1 MNVHEMAIYDNL
13 SNHVKARAEGTI
25 VAEVPI
31 RTDNKDDFI
40 CVSAIRIKKG
50 LLKELHDPNSGRNHN
65 LVADDFKS
73 YLKAFAKLYPLISGE
88 LLGKL
93 FELLMNKSAEISMD
107 FTGDVFYMHNDHY
120 VIAFWYGSNDKVTY
134 NRTNAN
140 SVRLN

>member
-1 MNVHEMAIYDNL
+1 MNVHETAIYDNL
-13 SNHVKARAEGTI
+13 SLHVKARAEGTV

-31 RTDNKDDFI
+31 RTDQKDDFI
-40 CVSAIRIKKG
+40 CVAAIRVKKG
-50 LLKELHDPNSGRNHN
+50 LLKELHDPNAGRNHN
-65 LVADDFKS
+65 LVPDDFKS
-73 YLKAFAKLYPLISGE
+73 YLNAFAKLYPLISGE

-120 VIAFWYGSNDKVTY
+120 VIAVWYGSNDKVSY

>member
-1 MNVHEMAIYDNL
+1 MNVHETVIYDNL
-13 SNHVKARAEGTI
+13 SLHISARAEGTV

-31 RTDNKDDFI
+31 RTDHKDDFI
-40 CVSAIRIKKG
+40 CVAAIRVKKG
-50 LLKELHDPNSGRNHN
+50 LLKELHDPNAGRNHN
-65 LVADDFKS
+65 LNPDDFKS
-73 YLKAFAKLYPLISGE
+73 YLHAFAKLYPLISGE
-88 LLGKL
+88 LLSKF

-107 FTGDVFYMHNDHY
+107 FTGEVFYMHNDHY